1 MLNSYAKPLT
11 LAAASAA
18 ILLAST
24 FVARADDQKFP
35 PRGKT
40 NINLAVAS
48 NFYGAPPS
56 NSAITDLISAFVA
69 ANPKYTVTSLTT
81 VLQQLLQAVLSM
93 GTA

>member
-40 NINLAVAS
+40 
-48 NFYGAPPS
+48 
-56 NSAITDLISAFVA
+56 
-69 ANPKYTVTSLTT
+69 
-81 VLQQLLQAVLSM
+81 
-93 GTA
+93 

>member
-1 MLNSYAKPLT
+1 VSAVANAGERPGRGVDESHIRGNLMSNIKGRERTMLNSYVKPLT

-35 PRGKT
+35 PCGKT

-48 NFYGAPPS
+48 NFYGAP
-56 NSAITDLISAFVA
+56 AI
-69 ANPKYTVTSLTT
+69 
-81 VLQQLLQAVLSM
+81 Q
-93 GTA
+93 